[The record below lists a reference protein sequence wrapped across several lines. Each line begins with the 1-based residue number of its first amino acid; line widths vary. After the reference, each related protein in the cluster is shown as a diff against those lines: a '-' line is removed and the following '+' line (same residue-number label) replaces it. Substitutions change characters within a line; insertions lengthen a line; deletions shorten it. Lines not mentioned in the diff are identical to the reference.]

1 MNRLAEEAAT
11 KNGKEYIILIII
23 TDGSIVDEVK
33 TLETIAEA
41 CNLPLS
47 IVIMGV
53 GGGNFTFFNLLD
65 KRMEDM
71 VAYHQGG
78 IKRELRDVWATKGI
92 NVVDHPLCGV

>member
-1 MNRLAEEAAT
+1 MNRLAEEAAA
-11 KNGKEYIILIII
+11 KKGKEHIVLVII

-53 GGGNFTFFNLLD
+53 GGGNFSFFNLLD

-71 VAYHQGG
+71 VAHHHGG
-78 IKRELRDVWATKGI
+78 IKQEMRDVGER
-92 NVVDHPLCGV
+92 

>member
-1 MNRLAEEAAT
+1 M
-11 KNGKEYIILIII
+11 IV

-47 IVIMGV
+47 IVVMGV
-53 GGGNFTFFNLLD
+53 GCGNFTFFNLLD

-71 VAYHQGG
+71 VAHHHGG
-78 IKRELRDVWATKGI
+78 MKHEMRDVWVMNEI
-92 NVVDHPLCGV
+92 NVVDYPLCGV

>member
-11 KNGKEYIILIII
+11 KNGKEYIVLMII

-47 IVIMGV
+47 IVVIGV

-71 VAYHQGG
+71 LAHHHGG
-78 IKRELRDVWATKGI
+78 VRQELRDVCMKI
-92 NVVDHPLCGV
+92 D